1 MNAAN
6 LLTFRKQAVS
16 KLRDLWPA
24 TITVAGRSVKASVHL
39 QPITLYLPGEG
50 ATEHRGLSAMLDK
63 TTHPVEPVPGAV
75 VVYDGLSY
83 IVNSTG
89 GRGPTEPAWRIM
101 CIEKER
107 N

>member
-6 LLTFRKQAVS
+6 LLTFRKAAIRT
-16 KLRDLWPA
+16 LRDLWPA
-24 TITVAGRSVKASVHL
+24 TITVAGKTCKASVHL

-63 TTHPVEPVPGAV
+63 TTHAVEPIIGSV
-75 VVYDGLSY
+75 VVYDDLSY

-89 GRGPTEPAWRIM
+89 GRGPTEPAWKIV

>member
-6 LLTFRKQAVS
+6 LLTFNKAAIRE
-16 KLRDLWPA
+16 LRHLWPA
-24 TITVAGRSVKASVHL
+24 TITVAGKTVRCNVHL
-39 QPITLYLPGEG
+39 LPVQQYLPGEG
-50 ATEHRGLSAMLDK
+50 ITEHRGMSAMIDK
-63 TTHPVEPVPGAV
+63 TTHAVEPIIGSV

-83 IVNSTG
+83 IVNSVS
-89 GRGPTEPAWRIM
+89 GRGPTEPAWKIV